1 MANIENVIPVVLAKT
16 GEVVIPGVG
25 CIRISKEWG
34 QKAIFTNK
42 EIEDKGTFKRHVVD
56 VLKISIDEAVKAE
69 AIFLKQLQDIG
80 TSKLYIPQVGYLY
93 CENSV
98 WKLDSSNDVLKPE
111 PVKPKFEP
119 EKEISTSTKTLI
131 PPKKTSSTSK
141 GNKKLLFLILVLLL
155 VISGSIVYYL
165 SNFSN
170 DSVDEDPIVIGAVE
184 ENTTTRANAMDTMP
198 ATNDT
203 MYAEEELYSEY
214 YLVAGSF
221 KQLENAMELK
231 IKLETQGFKPV
242 IKLFDNGYYRVIVA
256 IYKNRS
262 LAIESMTKYNASNG
276 EGFVWVLSY
285 K

>member
-69 AIFLKQLQDIG
+69 AIFLKQLQNIG

-111 PVKPKFEP
+111 PVKPKSEP

-141 GNKKLLFLILVLLL
+141 GNKKLLFFILVLLL

-165 SNFSN
+165 SNISN